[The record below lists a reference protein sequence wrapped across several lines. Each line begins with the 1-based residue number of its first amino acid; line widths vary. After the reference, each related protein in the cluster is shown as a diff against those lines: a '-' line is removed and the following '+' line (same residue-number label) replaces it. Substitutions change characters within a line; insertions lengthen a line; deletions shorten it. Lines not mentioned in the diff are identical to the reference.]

1 MSQPHARPLRLP
13 ATLCGA
19 LLVGSLL
26 LAGTARADLAEHL
39 DYTWYPVPLQKGAS
53 LRDLLNAASPV
64 HTDGRTYH
72 AHTEW
77 HVHWHYHYL
86 PQPGGGCRI
95 DSVHTTLT
103 RDHYAARPCR
113 SSHRGQLRVRHLPR
127 CAEAPRT
134 GPLRDR
140 AQRRRGDRPGHP
152 GTAFPG
158 QLRRPCG
165 HRRCIRQR
173 GACQGAGHRGALRPR
188 HRTRSHAGR
197 RPQLI
202 FSASPSAARPVPRW
216 CLRRPC
222 RWRAAAPLR
231 SPRRPGRAGCSRR
244 QAFRSHRRSSRGAS
258 VP

>member
-103 RDHYAARPCR
+103 ATITLPAPADPPIADSSAFVTYLGALKRHEQGHYAIGRSAAAAIDQGILALPSQDSCAGLAATADAFANEELARAR
-113 SSHRGQLRVRHLPR
+113 DT
-127 CAEAPRT
+127 EARYDRDTGHGRT
-134 GPLRDR
+134 
-140 AQRRRGDRPGHP
+140 
-152 GTAFPG
+152 
-158 QLRRPCG
+158 
-165 HRRCIRQR
+165 
-173 GACQGAGHRGALRPR
+173 QGAVLN
-188 HRTRSHAGR
+188 
-197 RPQLI
+197 
-202 FSASPSAARPVPRW
+202 
-216 CLRRPC
+216 
-222 RWRAAAPLR
+222 
-231 SPRRPGRAGCSRR
+231 
-244 QAFRSHRRSSRGAS
+244 
-258 VP
+258 